1 MMISDDSRRAFV
13 ARAADAIG
21 LAATPTFAVLALL
34 SASGGG
40 MPDMLCSGMQ
50 GSPLGGM
57 TAMYALMSGFHAAA
71 WLRMIA
77 RVRRVDRRSF
87 P

>member
-1 MMISDDSRRAFV
+1 MIADTNRTALV
-13 ARAADAIG
+13 A
-21 LAATPTFAVLALL
+21 LAATPTFAALALL

-40 MPDMLCSGMQ
+40 MPDMLCSDRL
-50 GSPLGGM
+50 GSPLGSM
-57 TAMYALMSGFHAAA
+57 TVMYALMGVFHAAP

-77 RVRRVDRRSF
+77 RRRRRSF

>member
-1 MMISDDSRRAFV
+1 MTMHQNHPAFV
-13 ARAADAIG
+13 ARAADALC
-21 LAATPTFAVLALL
+21 LAATPTFAALALF

-40 MPDMLCSGMQ
+40 MPSMLCSGLP
-50 GSPLGGM
+50 GSSLGGM
-57 TAMYALMSGFHAAA
+57 TAMYALMSAFHAAP

-77 RVRRVDRRSF
+77 RLRRGGRRAF